1 MRAGAPCETWVLEV
15 TERASLGRSPE
26 RPDVLVSGALHGDE
40 IVGPLVTLELGR
52 WLLRRQAAGDA
63 WARRLVRTRRLLL
76 LPLTNAVGF
85 AQRTRRELQ
94 HDPNRDFPYQPSSPS
109 ACMTTVA
116 ARSVNEL
123 LRAHLLQLVITFH
136 AGMQALAYVWGDFA
150 HRGGAAHNRSPD
162 HAALQAVA
170 AAAGRYAGSGLQGS
184 AASAAAAAGRGAY
197 PQGPMND
204 AVYPVHGGMEDWAYA
219 ASWDAPRLT
228 PCRPLTHGGYAA
240 ERTATYENA
249 TARAAVYLVE
259 TSDAKQPFA
268 ASLGRPAHAL
278 RAGAAG
284 DGHVPRNLRLSL
296 AMIDLVQPYVEIIG
310 LDAPADA
317 ARGGGGWPA
326 CLAAAAAARA
336 VAAARCCG
344 GACRGAIRVD
354 RTHAVWR
361 RADDRGAARWRPASP
376 PTAGDGVWASA
387 RRRAAAAA
395 AVTTTRRRA
404 ASSARVWRS
413 RAAAAALLPRR
424 RRGRRRRVGASAGG
438 AAGVAARR
446 AAADASRQRAHRRRL
461 EPRGQRPPRAG
472 PARVALGG
480 RARGRRRAVERAPRR
495 A

>member
-1 MRAGAPCETWVLEV
+1 MPLFGAPHAAPSAHAYHYLNYTETNAEIQKLAAEFPSLARAWTTQRRYGLPSVGICAGAPCETWVLEV

-162 HAALQAVA
+162 HTALQAVA

-296 AMIDLVQPYVEIIG
+296 AMIDLVQP
-310 LDAPADA
+310 
-317 ARGGGGWPA
+317 
-326 CLAAAAAARA
+326 
-336 VAAARCCG
+336 
-344 GACRGAIRVD
+344 
-354 RTHAVWR
+354 
-361 RADDRGAARWRPASP
+361 
-376 PTAGDGVWASA
+376 
-387 RRRAAAAA
+387 
-395 AVTTTRRRA
+395 
-404 ASSARVWRS
+404 
-413 RAAAAALLPRR
+413 
-424 RRGRRRRVGASAGG
+424 
-438 AAGVAARR
+438 
-446 AAADASRQRAHRRRL
+446 
-461 EPRGQRPPRAG
+461 
-472 PARVALGG
+472 
-480 RARGRRRAVERAPRR
+480 
-495 A
+495 

>member
-1 MRAGAPCETWVLEV
+1 MLEV

-184 AASAAAAAGRGAY
+184 AASAAAAGRGAY

-317 ARGGGGWPA
+317 ARGGGGLA
-326 CLAAAAAARA
+326 GLFGGGGGGAAAAAARG
-336 VAAARCCG
+336 CG
-344 GACRGAIRVD
+344 GACGARFGSIGRM
-354 RTHAVWR
+354 RCGGAPTTAAPRAGGR
-361 RADDRGAARWRPASP
+361 RRRPSP
-376 PTAGDGVWASA
+376 ATACGPR
-387 RRRAAAAA
+387 RRRARRAAA

-404 ASSARVWRS
+404 ASSARAWRC
-413 RAAAAALLPRR
+413 RAAAAAARCASPPSPSSTARGARR
-424 RRGRRRRVGASAGG
+424 RRRSRCRRPPRGRRRTSPTRAPT
-438 AAGVAARR
+438 AAGATRPT
-446 AAADASRQRAHRRRL
+446 AAACRASSSGARTTSSRSSPSRGACDASSMRR
-461 EPRGQRPPRAG
+461 
-472 PARVALGG
+472 
-480 RARGRRRAVERAPRR
+480 
-495 A
+495 